1 MKKLFL
7 YFIFFSLFFNLKV
20 NSDEMSPIK
29 KDHNEVFNVGKMI
42 SHDDK
47 FTLYFKTRDKAVL
60 AKGEEFNYI
69 TDYPQDLY
77 ILYND
82 SGKIKPLITYDW
94 FPNKVKELGSNYNL
108 PLFPEDYAYY
118 LLSDNETLIMISG
131 IKSIRTNF
139 RYNLKKN
146 KLEKLPKNNNYKLYI
161 SSLLKDCGYKDIN
174 STYKCN
180 FYKPLIS
187 ENLINLKKFIQS
199 LN

>member
-1 MKKLFL
+1 MKKILL
-7 YFIFFSLFFNLKV
+7 YLIFFFSFFITLV
-20 NSDEMSPIK
+20 NSDEISPIK
-29 KDHNEVFNVGKMI
+29 KNLEEVFNVGKMI

-47 FTLYFKTRDKAVL
+47 FTLYFKTREKAVL

-82 SGKIKPLITYDW
+82 TGKISPVITYDW
-94 FPNKVKELGSNYNL
+94 FPKKVKELGSNYNL
-108 PLFPEDYAYY
+108 PVFPEDYAYY

-139 RYNLKKN
+139 KYNLKKN
-146 KLEKLPKNNNYKLYI
+146 ELEKLPLDNNYKLYI
-161 SSLLKDCGYKDIN
+161 SSLLKNCGYQDIN
-174 STYKCN
+174 STYKCS

-187 ENLINLKKFIQS
+187 ENLIN
-199 LN
+199 

>member
-7 YFIFFSLFFNLKV
+7 YFIFFFLLVNIAG
-20 NSDEMSPIK
+20 NSDEISPVK
-29 KDHNEVFNVGKMI
+29 QDFEEVFNVGKML

-47 FTLYFKTRDKAVL
+47 FTLYFKTREKAVL
-60 AKGEEFNYI
+60 ARGEEFNYI

-82 SGKIKPLITYDW
+82 TGRTSPVITYDW
-94 FPNKVKELGSNYNL
+94 FPKKIKELGSNHDL
-108 PLFPEDYAYY
+108 PVFPEDYAYY

-131 IKSIRTNF
+131 IKSFRSNF
-139 RYNLKKN
+139 KFNLKNN
-146 KLEKLPKNNNYKLYI
+146 KLEKLPVDNNYKLYI

-174 STYKCN
+174 ATYKCS

-187 ENLINLKKFIQS
+187 ENLIN
-199 LN
+199 